1 MTTTVGRMTNGSLG
15 AETTTEEV
23 IDGVDLSGQVAVVT
37 GASGGLGEE
46 TARALASRGAT
57 VVLAARNPDKVAD
70 AVERITATEASG
82 AIESLILDLGSFD
95 SVRAAAAELAERHP
109 VINLLILNAGVMAPP
124 LGRTTEGHELQFGT
138 NHLGHFLFTLL
149 LRDSLV
155 AGAPSRV
162 VVLSSAGH
170 RVAGMNW
177 ADPDYER
184 TEYHNFTA
192 YGRSKSANALFALE
206 LDRRMADRGVHAY
219 SVHPGVIMT
228 ELSRHLV
235 PADLEWMAARSRRS
249 SEAKGGSKTEPA
261 DKDGSGGSESAL
273 DAFTF
278 KDVKQGAATS
288 VWAATA
294 PELDDHGGAYLEDC
308 GVAPPNDDENATN
321 GVAPWARDPAEAT
334 RLWDLSLRLV
344 GLDD

>member
-1 MTTTVGRMTNGSLG
+1 MSTDALG

-23 IDGVDLSGQVAVVT
+23 LEGVDLTGKVAVVT

-46 TARALASRGAT
+46 TARALASRGAR
-57 VVLAARNPDKVAD
+57 VVLAARNPEKVD
-70 AVERITATEASG
+70 AAMARIRDSG
-82 AIESLILDLGSFD
+82 VTGEIETLIVDLGSFD
-95 SVRAAAAELAERHP
+95 SIRSAAAELAGRHGA
-109 VINLLILNAGVMAPP
+109 INLLILNAGVMAPP
-124 LGRTTEGHELQFGT
+124 LGRTTDGHELQFGT

-149 LRDSLV
+149 LRDNLV
-155 AGAPSRV
+155 AGSHSRV

-177 ADPDYER
+177 DDPDYER

-192 YGRSKSANALFALE
+192 YGRSKTANALFALE

-235 PADLEWMAARSRRS
+235 PEDLEWMAARRRRS
-249 SEAKGGSKTEPA
+249 GGDRGDTGGEAAAADEASPLDVFNFKSTEA
-261 DKDGSGGSESAL
+261 
-273 DAFTF
+273 
-278 KDVKQGAATS
+278 GAATS

-294 PELDDHGGAYLEDC
+294 PELDAHGGAYLEDC
-308 GVAPPNDDENATN
+308 RVAERVDDETAVD
-321 GVAPWARDPAEAT
+321 GVAPWASDPEQAS
-334 RLWDLSLRLV
+334 RLWELSLDLV
-344 GLDD
+344 GLDG

>member
-1 MTTTVGRMTNGSLG
+1 MTNKSLG
-15 AETTTEEV
+15 AQTTTEDVVE
-23 IDGVDLSGQVAVVT
+23 GVDLSGQVAVVT

-57 VVLAARNPDKVAD
+57 VVLAARNPDKVREA
-70 AVERITATEASG
+70 AERITASG
-82 AIESLILDLGSFD
+82 VRGGIGSLIVDLGSFE
-95 SVRAAAAELAERHP
+95 SIRTAAAELVERHP
-109 VINLLILNAGVMAPP
+109 SINLAILNAGVMAPP
-124 LGRTTEGHELQFGT
+124 LGRTAEGHELQFGT
-138 NHLGHFLFTLL
+138 NHLGHFLFTML

-192 YGRSKSANALFALE
+192 YGRSKTANALFALE
-206 LDRRMADRGVHAY
+206 FDRRMAEQGVHAY

-235 PADLEWMAARSRRS
+235 PADLEWMAARSRRAS
-249 SEAKGGSKTEPA
+249 GAQSDSGV
-261 DKDGSGGSESAL
+261 DGSDDAGPRETESAL

-278 KDVKQGAATS
+278 KDVDQGAATS

-294 PELDDHGGAYLEDC
+294 PELDEHGGAYLEDC
-308 GVAPPNDDENATN
+308 GVAKLNDDENATN
-321 GVAPWARDPAEAT
+321 GVAPWARDPAEAA

-344 GLDD
+344 GLDG